1 MADKTI
7 TAIDIEGQIVDVLP
21 CALGMFVDTVTG
33 RLYSI
38 DEIYI
43 LTEEELNDI
52 IRRRQDLFKNDI
64 NP

>member
-7 TAIDIEGQIVDVLP
+7 TVMDIEGKIVDVLP

-38 DEIYI
+38 DE
-43 LTEEELNDI
+43 T
-52 IRRRQDLFKNDI
+52 FK
-64 NP
+64 